1 MKQFLQKTE
10 VFGADDL
17 FNYFNTQTE
26 FAEDFELF
34 RLIGGIIRSASAK
47 GLIQQT
53 GNFRRSKRN
62 SGNIGLE
69 WRSNLYQ
76 RN

>member
-1 MKQFLQKTE
+1 MKKFLQKTE

-17 FNYFNTQTE
+17 FNYFNTETE

-47 GLIQQT
+47 GLIKAT
-53 GNFRRSKRN
+53 GNYRRSKRN
-62 SGNIGLE
+62 SGNVGLE
-69 WRSNLYQ
+69 WESTIFE